1 MLAFCLA
8 LVSGFHRM
16 AWICLYLDSA
26 QLCGRLTTLP
36 PTSLALSLFQQSS
49 KIILLS
55 LFQNVRLSDEAL
67 LEPPTTT
74 IHLPPFQNLK
84 ATRVRDKL
92 NLEPCMV
99 IKSKIEQAR
108 ILLFLEPTIL
118 PSASQQT

>member
-1 MLAFCLA
+1 
-8 LVSGFHRM
+8 M

>member
-49 KIILLS
+49 RIFLLS
-55 LFQNVRLSDEAL
+55 LSKHKAIRQKPCLSL
-67 LEPPTTT
+67 LQQSSICLPFNTTKFRGT
-74 IHLPPFQNLK
+74 
-84 ATRVRDKL
+84 L